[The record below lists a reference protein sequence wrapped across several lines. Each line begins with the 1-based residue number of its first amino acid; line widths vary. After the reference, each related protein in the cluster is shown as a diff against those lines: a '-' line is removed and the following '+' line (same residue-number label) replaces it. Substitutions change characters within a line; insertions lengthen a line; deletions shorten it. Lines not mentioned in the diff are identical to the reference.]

1 MFIVLGVT
9 AAAVV
14 MAVVA
19 AVLALALS
27 VVFITD
33 SSIFVFIEKA

>member
-1 MFIVLGVT
+1 MQFRQVLVT

-19 AVLALALS
+19 LGVDPRLVHAGGA
-27 VVFITD
+27 
-33 SSIFVFIEKA
+33 